1 MRRRSSPF
9 ELADEWVRAML
20 EAEAAL
26 VAAQAEVGL
35 VPADAAERIARAC
48 RELDPDVAALGRAA
62 AEAGTPVVPLVK
74 EISAAV
80 CDADAD
86 YVHLGATSQDIVD
99 TAMMLVVS
107 RNLQEIRVQL
117 EASAE
122 VAAGLAATHRRTLMA
137 GRTLLQQAAPTTF
150 GLLAAGWLSG
160 LDSAADRLLDVRE
173 NRLAVQLGGA
183 VGTLASLEDR
193 GLAVLAAYASGLGL
207 AEPAVPWH
215 TERSRV
221 AEVAGALGE
230 AAGVAGKIARDVI
243 LLSQNE
249 LGEVREAH
257 RPGKG
262 GSSTLPQ
269 KRNPVTAVTVSALA
283 QQAPAL
289 VATLLGAMA
298 HELQRAAGAW
308 QAEWTTL
315 TDLLQVVHGAAD
327 SLRECLSG
335 LEVDAER
342 MRANIDAAGSGLLAE
357 ALSTALRPALGRRMA
372 QRLVTEAGQEAV
384 ASGVPIAGMLAR
396 RPEISLSRKEIESF
410 LDPAEYLGAAE
421 AFVERAL
428 AAHDERRNRP

>member
-1 MRRRSSPF
+1 
-9 ELADEWVRAML
+9 ML

-35 VPADAAERIARAC
+35 VPADVAERIARAR
-48 RELDPDVAALGRAA
+48 RELDPDVSALGEAA

-74 EISAAV
+74 DISAV
-80 CDADAD
+80 LCDADAD
-86 YVHLGATSQDIVD
+86 YVHLGVTSQDIVD

-117 EASAE
+117 EACAE
-122 VAAGLAATHRRTLMA
+122 VAADLAANHRRTVMA
-137 GRTLLQQAAPTTF
+137 GRTLLQQASPTTF

-160 LDSAADRLLDVRE
+160 LGSAADQLLDVRE
-173 NRLAVQLGGA
+173 NHLAVQLGGA
-183 VGTLASLEDR
+183 VGTLASLDDR

-221 AEVAGALGE
+221 AQVAGALGA

-262 GSSTLPQ
+262 GSSSLPH

-283 QQAPAL
+283 LQAPGL
-289 VATLLGAMA
+289 VATLLGAMP

-308 QAEWTTL
+308 QAEWAAL
-315 TDLLQVVHGAAD
+315 ADLLDVVHGAAE

-342 MRANIDAAGSGLLAE
+342 MRANVDASGSRLLAE
-357 ALSTALRPALGRRMA
+357 ALSTALQPTLGRRMA
-372 QRLVTEAGQEAV
+372 QRLVTAASEEAV
-384 ASGVPIAGMLAR
+384 ATGVPLADVLAG
-396 RPEISLSRKEIESF
+396 RPEVSLSRKEIEAV
-410 LDPAEYLGAAE
+410 LDPMGYLGAAE

-428 AAHDERRNRP
+428 AVHDERRNRP